1 MRVVRHLAR
10 HPGRLPRTILTLGNF
25 DGVHRGH
32 QEIIATAVR
41 HAAEKGAQPAVLTFE
56 PHPIA
61 VLAPDK
67 APPII
72 QSLHDRLETIRG
84 HGIATIVLQRFTR
97 EFAAMDP
104 EAFVRDFLLRHI
116 ELAHVVVGYNVNFGR
131 DRAGTSETLRTLGA
145 RLGFGV
151 DVVGPVVAE
160 GEEVSST
167 RLRDAIRQGDMP
179 RARRL
184 LGRSYAFRGRVVTG
198 DRRGRALGF
207 PTANLHLKPGLLIP
221 PDGVYAI
228 LADVGGTER
237 QGVLNVGIRPT
248 FGGRR
253 RTIEAHLLDFDG
265 DLYRRWLVVRV
276 VERLRGEATFAGPDA
291 LRAAIADDIARARRV
306 LATLPA

>member
-10 HPGRLPRTILTLGNF
+10 HRGRLPRTVLTLGNF

-84 HGIATIVLQRFTR
+84 HGIATVVLQRFTR

-116 ELAHVVVGYNVNFGR
+116 ELAHVIVGYNVNFGR

-151 DVVGPVVAE
+151 DVVGPVVAD

-179 RARRL
+179 RARCL
-184 LGRSYAFRGRVVTG
+184 LGRPYAFRGRVVTG
-198 DRRGRALGF
+198 DRRGRTLGF
-207 PTANLHLKPGLLIP
+207 PTANLHLKPSLLIP
-221 PDGVYAI
+221 PDGVYAVV
-228 LADVGGTER
+228 ADVDGAER

-265 DLYRRWLVVRV
+265 DLYRRWVVVRV

-306 LATLPA
+306 LVSRSA

>member
-1 MRVVRHLAR
+1 MRVVRHLVR
-10 HPGRLPRTILTLGNF
+10 QRGRLPRTVLTLGNF

-32 QEIIATAVR
+32 QAIIETAVR
-41 HAAEKGAQPAVLTFE
+41 RAAEKGAQPGVLTFE

-61 VLAPDK
+61 VLVPAK

-72 QSLHDRLETIRG
+72 QSLHDRLETIRE
-84 HGIATIVLQRFTR
+84 HGIAAVVLQRFTR

-104 EAFVRDFLLRHI
+104 EAFVRDFLLRHV

-131 DRAGTSETLRTLGA
+131 DRAGTSETLRVLGT

-151 DVVGPVVAE
+151 DVIGPVVAD

-184 LGRSYAFRGRVVTG
+184 LGRLYAFRGRVVTG

-207 PTANLHLKPGLLIP
+207 PTANVHLKPGLLIP
-221 PDGVYAI
+221 PDGVYAVV
-228 LADVGGTER
+228 ADVDGRER
-237 QGVLNVGIRPT
+237 HGVLNVGIRPT

-306 LATLPA
+306 LATRPT

>member
-10 HPGRLPRTILTLGNF
+10 HRGRLPRTVLTLGNF

-41 HAAEKGAQPAVLTFE
+41 LAAEKGAQPAVLTFE

-72 QSLHDRLETIRG
+72 QSLHDRLETIRD
-84 HGIATIVLQRFTR
+84 HGIATVVLQRFTR

-104 EAFVRDFLLRHI
+104 EAFVRDFLLRHV
-116 ELAHVVVGYNVNFGR
+116 ELAHIVVGYNVNFGR

-145 RLGFGV
+145 RLSFGV

-184 LGRSYAFRGRVVTG
+184 LGREYAFRGRVVTG
-198 DRRGRALGF
+198 DRRGRTLGF

-221 PDGVYAI
+221 PDGVYAVV
-228 LADVGGTER
+228 ADVDGKER

-253 RTIEAHLLDFDG
+253 RTIEAHFLDFDG

-276 VERLRGEATFAGPDA
+276 LERLRGEVTFAGPDA
-291 LRAAIADDIARARRV
+291 LRAQIADDVARARRV
-306 LATLPA
+306 LATRPA

>member
-10 HPGRLPRTILTLGNF
+10 HRGRLPRTVLTLGNF

-32 QEIIATAVR
+32 QEILATAVR
-41 HAAEKGAQPAVLTFE
+41 HAAEKGAEPAVLTFE

-72 QSLHDRLETIRG
+72 QSLHDRLDTIRDL
-84 HGIATIVLQRFTR
+84 GIVTVVLQRFTR

-131 DRAGTSETLRTLGA
+131 DRAGTSETLRTLGT
-145 RLGFGV
+145 RFGFGV

-184 LGRSYAFRGRVVTG
+184 LGREYAFRGRVVTG
-198 DRRGRALGF
+198 DRRGRTLGF

-221 PDGVYAI
+221 PDGVYAVVG
-228 LADVGGTER
+228 DVDGKECH
-237 QGVLNVGIRPT
+237 GVLNVGIRPT

-276 VERLRGEATFAGPDA
+276 VERLRGEVTFAGPDA
-291 LRAAIADDIARARRV
+291 LRAQISDDVARARRV
-306 LATLPA
+306 LATRPA

>member
-10 HPGRLPRTILTLGNF
+10 QRGRLPSTILTLGTF

-32 QEIIATAVR
+32 QAIIETAVR
-41 HAAEKGAQPAVLTFE
+41 RAAEQGGRPVVLTFE

-61 VLAPDK
+61 VLVPDR

-72 QSLHDRLETIRG
+72 QSLHDRLETVRALG
-84 HGIATIVLQRFTR
+84 VDTVVLQRFTR

-104 EAFVRDFLLRHI
+104 EVFVRDFLLRYV
-116 ELAHVVVGYNVNFGR
+116 ELGHVVVGYNVNFGR
-131 DRAGTSETLRTLGA
+131 DRAGTSETLRVLGA
-145 RLGFGV
+145 RFGFGV
-151 DVVGPVVAE
+151 DVVGPVVAD

-167 RLRDAIRQGDMP
+167 RLRDAIRKGDMP
-179 RARRL
+179 RAQRL
-184 LGRSYAFRGRVVTG
+184 LGRPYAFRGRVVAG
-198 DRRGRALGF
+198 DRRGRTLGF

-221 PDGVYAI
+221 PDGVYAVV
-228 LADVGGTER
+228 ADVDGAER
-237 QGVLNVGIRPT
+237 AGVLNVGIRPT

-276 VERLRGEATFAGPDA
+276 VERLRGETTFAGPDA
-291 LRAAIADDIARARRV
+291 LRAAIGDDIARARRV
-306 LATLPA
+306 LATRCA

>member
-1 MRVVRHLAR
+1 MHVVRHLAR
-10 HPGRLPRTILTLGNF
+10 HRGRLPRTVLTLGNF

-41 HAAEKGAQPAVLTFE
+41 LAAEKGAQPAVLTFE

-72 QSLHDRLETIRG
+72 QSLHDRLETIRD
-84 HGIATIVLQRFTR
+84 HGIATVVLQRFTR

-116 ELAHVVVGYNVNFGR
+116 ELAHVIVGYNVNFGR

-151 DVVGPVVAE
+151 DVVGPVVAD

-179 RARRL
+179 RVRRL
-184 LGRSYAFRGRVVTG
+184 LGRPYAFRGRVVTG
-198 DRRGRALGF
+198 DRRGRTLGF
-207 PTANLHLKPGLLIP
+207 PTANLHLKPSLLIP
-221 PDGVYAI
+221 PDGVYAV
-228 LADVGGTER
+228 LADVDGTER
-237 QGVLNVGIRPT
+237 RGVLNVGIRPT

-291 LRAAIADDIARARRV
+291 LRAAIADDIARARGV
-306 LATLPA
+306 LATRPA

>member
-1 MRVVRHLAR
+1 MRVVRHLSR
-10 HPGRLPRTILTLGNF
+10 HPGRLSSTILTLGNF

-32 QEIIATAVR
+32 QAIIESAVR
-41 HAAEKGAQPAVLTFE
+41 RAAELGGQPAVLTFE

-61 VLAPDK
+61 VLAPDR

-72 QSLHDRLETIRG
+72 QSLHDRLESIRSL
-84 HGIATIVLQRFTR
+84 GIHTVVLQRFTR

-104 EAFVRDFLLRHI
+104 EAFVRDFVLRHV
-116 ELAHVVVGYNVNFGR
+116 ELRHVVVGYNVNFGR
-131 DRAGTSETLRTLGA
+131 DRAGTSETLRVLGE

-151 DVVGPVVAE
+151 EVVGPVVAE

-179 RARRL
+179 RAHRL
-184 LGRSYAFRGRVVTG
+184 LARPYAFRGRVVTG
-198 DRRGRALGF
+198 DRRGRTLGF
-207 PTANLHLKPGLLIP
+207 PTANLHLKPRLLLP
-221 PDGVYAI
+221 PDGVYAVVTTV
-228 LADVGGTER
+228 DGVER
-237 QGVLNVGIRPT
+237 AGVLNVGIRPT

-265 DLYRRWLVVRV
+265 DLYRRWIVVRV
-276 VERLRGEATFAGPDA
+276 MERLRGETTFAGPDA

-306 LATLPA
+306 LATRSA

>member
-10 HPGRLPRTILTLGNF
+10 QRGRLPRTVLTLGNF

-32 QEIIATAVR
+32 QAIIETAVR
-41 HAAEKGAQPAVLTFE
+41 HAAEKGAQPGVLTFE

-67 APPII
+67 APAII
-72 QSLHDRLETIRG
+72 QSLRDRLETIRG
-84 HGIATIVLQRFTR
+84 HGIATVVLQRFTR

-131 DRAGTSETLRTLGA
+131 DRAGTSETLRALGA

-151 DVVGPVVAE
+151 DVVGPVVAD

-167 RLRDAIRQGDMP
+167 RLRDAIRQGDML
-179 RARRL
+179 RAGRL
-184 LGRSYAFRGRVVTG
+184 LGRQYAFRGRVVTG

-207 PTANLHLKPGLLIP
+207 PTANLQLKPGLLLP
-221 PDGVYAI
+221 PDGVYAV
-228 LADVGGTER
+228 LAVVDGQDR
-237 QGVLNVGIRPT
+237 PGVLNVGIRPT

-253 RTIEAHLLDFDG
+253 RTIEAHLLGFDG

-276 VERLRGEATFAGPDA
+276 VERLRGETTFASPDA

-306 LATLPA
+306 LATRPA